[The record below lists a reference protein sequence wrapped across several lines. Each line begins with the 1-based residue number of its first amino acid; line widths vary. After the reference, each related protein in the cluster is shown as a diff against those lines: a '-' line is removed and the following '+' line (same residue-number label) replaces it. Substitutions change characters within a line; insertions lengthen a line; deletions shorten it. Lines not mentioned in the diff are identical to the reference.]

1 LRVLVSGAA
10 AGVGLACAELLA
22 EAGVELML
30 VDCDGVG
37 LTRTARRLGARSLF
51 CDAIGSANVD
61 VFAQE
66 LAKTVPAID
75 ILINAAGR
83 GFIRALAV
91 TRVSS
96 AVLPL
101 LRSGSGPRLVIN
113 IASAGGFE
121 ANEQGAPYASAQES
135 FEQVSEALK
144 MQVRGTGIEVVS
156 LYPSLSSNGGSNAM
170 WSDEIYALQRADDR
184 ETASRVLGLIDAA
197 RPEWRQRRPW
207 LSRRARPS

>member
-1 LRVLVSGAA
+1 MRVLVSGAA

-22 EAGVELML
+22 EAGAELML
-30 VDCDGVG
+30 VDCDGVA
-37 LTRTARRLGARSLF
+37 LTRAAGRLSARSLF
-51 CDAIGSANVD
+51 CDAIGSASVD
-61 VFAQE
+61 LFAHE

-83 GFIRALAV
+83 GFIRALAI
-91 TRVSS
+91 TRISS

-101 LRSGSGPRLVIN
+101 LRCGSGARLVVN

-121 ANEQGAPYASAQES
+121 ANEQGAPYASAQEA

-144 MQVRGTGIEVVS
+144 MQVRGTGIEVAS
-156 LYPSLSSNGGSNAM
+156 LYPSLSNSSGSKAM
-170 WSDEIYALQRADDR
+170 WSDEIYALQRVDDR
-184 ETASRVLGLIDAA
+184 ETASRVLGLIDAT

-207 LSRRARPS
+207 LSRRAGLS